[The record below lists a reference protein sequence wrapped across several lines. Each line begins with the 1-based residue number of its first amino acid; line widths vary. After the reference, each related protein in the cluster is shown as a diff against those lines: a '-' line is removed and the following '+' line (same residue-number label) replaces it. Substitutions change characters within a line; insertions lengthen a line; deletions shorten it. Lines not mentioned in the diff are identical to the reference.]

1 MKKLTKLYELE
12 KVENTTRVYF
22 FDNLKYVLILL
33 VILGHLFEI
42 YYDKSHVM
50 KAGFNFIYLFHMP
63 LFILISGYFS
73 KKFKPE
79 KILNFFLLCFL
90 SLFLIRTLDTLFLN
104 KPFNY
109 NFLSFQSASW
119 YLFALAIY
127 NITLPLIK
135 SFKKQYVIAFSVL
148 FALYV
153 GYVVSVKDL
162 FIASRIIVFY
172 PFFLLGYYTSLDD
185 IKKVVK
191 PKYSLISL
199 LGIITIFLFFY
210 FFKDLYVLRGLFTGR
225 NSYKTVFGDYYI
237 YGGIIRFIYYIVA
250 LITMIMV
257 MNIVPKCKIFLS
269 KYGARTLQI
278 YIFQMYAMYFI
289 KNTSLSTCL
298 TKLGII
304 LPIVLCII
312 SFLLSILLGNKTLGK
327 PINYISN
334 LKWNFLKQD
343 DKQ

>member
-1 MKKLTKLYELE
+1 MKKLSKLYELE
-12 KVENTTRVYF
+12 KEDNTTRVYF

-63 LFILISGYFS
+63 LFIWISGYFS

-90 SLFLIRTLDTLFLN
+90 SLFLIRILESLVLN

-119 YLFALAIY
+119 YLFALALY
-127 NITLPLIK
+127 NISLPIIK
-135 SFKKQYVIAFSVL
+135 NFKKQYVITFSVL

-162 FIASRIIVFY
+162 FIASRTIVFY
-172 PFFLLGYYTSLDD
+172 PFFLLGYYSTIEDV
-185 IKKVVK
+185 KKLVK
-191 PKYSLISL
+191 PKYFLVSL
-199 LGIITIFLFFY
+199 LGVITIFLLFY
-210 FFKDLYVLRGLFTGR
+210 FFKDLYALRGLFTGR

-237 YGGIIRFIYYIVA
+237 YGGFIRLIYYIVS
-250 LITMIMV
+250 LITMIMI
-257 MNIVPKCKIFLS
+257 MNIVPKCKMLLS

-278 YIFQMYAMYFI
+278 YILQMFVLFFI
-289 KNTSLSTCL
+289 KNTSIKTYLET
-298 TKLGII
+298 LGIF
-304 LPIVLCII
+304 LPICLLILA
-312 SFLLSILLGNKTLGK
+312 FFLSILLGNNIFSK
-327 PINYISN
+327 PFNYISS
-334 LKWNFLKQD
+334 LKWKFLKVEDNQ
-343 DKQ
+343 

>member
-12 KVENTTRVYF
+12 KEENTTRVYF

-42 YYDKSHVM
+42 YYDKSNVM

-90 SLFLIRTLDTLFLN
+90 SLFLIRTLETLFLN

-119 YLFALAIY
+119 YLFVLAIY

-135 SFKKQYVIAFSVL
+135 SLKKQYVIAFSVL

-172 PFFLLGYYTSLDD
+172 PFFLLGYYASLDD

-191 PKYSLISL
+191 PKYFLISL
-199 LGIITIFLFFY
+199 LGIITIFLLFY

-237 YGGIIRFIYYIVA
+237 YGGFIRLIYYIA
-250 LITMIMV
+250 SLITMIMV
-257 MNIVPKCKIFLS
+257 MNIVPKCKMFLS

-278 YIFQMYAMYFI
+278 YILQMYFLFFI
-289 KNTSLSTCL
+289 RNTSISSYLYKT
-298 TKLGII
+298 GVY
-304 LPIVLCII
+304 LPIVLLLLA
-312 SFLLSILLGNKTLGK
+312 FLLSILLGNKVFSK
-327 PINYISN
+327 PFDYLSS
-334 LKWNFLKQD
+334 LKWKFLKVENNQ
-343 DKQ
+343 

>member
-1 MKKLTKLYELE
+1 MKKISKLYELE
-12 KVENTTRVYF
+12 KEDNTTRVYF

-63 LFILISGYFS
+63 LFIWISGYFS

-90 SLFLIRTLDTLFLN
+90 SLFLMRTLETLVLN

-119 YLFALAIY
+119 YLFALALY
-127 NITLPLIK
+127 NISLPLIK
-135 SFKKQYVIAFSVL
+135 NFKKQYVITFSVL

-162 FIASRIIVFY
+162 FIASRTIVFY
-172 PFFLLGYYTSLDD
+172 PFFLLGYYSSIEDV
-185 IKKVVK
+185 KKVVK
-191 PKYSLISL
+191 PKYFLVSL
-199 LGIITIFLFFY
+199 LGVITIFLLFY
-210 FFKDLYVLRGLFTGR
+210 FFKDLYILRGLFTGR
-225 NSYKTVFGDYYI
+225 NSYKTVFGDYYM
-237 YGGIIRFIYYIVA
+237 YGALIRLVYYIA
-250 LITMIMV
+250 SLITMIMI
-257 MNIVPKCKIFLS
+257 MNIVPKCEMLLS

-278 YIFQMYAMYFI
+278 YILQMFALFFI
-289 KNTSLSTCL
+289 KNTSIKTNLET
-298 TKLGII
+298 LGIL
-304 LPIVLCII
+304 LPICLLII
-312 SFLLSILLGNKTLGK
+312 AFLLSVLLGNKIFSK
-327 PINYISN
+327 PFNYISS
-334 LKWNFLKQD
+334 LKWKFLKVENNQ
-343 DKQ
+343 